1 MAKVL
6 TEIKIMKTIERS
18 RFEMSGS
25 ELIVCLLVASLKPFG
40 KTQWDKTSIRKKST
54 THTTPSDGRLYL

>member
-6 TEIKIMKTIERS
+6 TEIKIKKTIDRS

-40 KTQWDKTSIRKKST
+40 KTQWDKTR
-54 THTTPSDGRLYL
+54 